1 MALPVNGSTH
11 LIPAYYSFH
20 RPRKDERLSWPCWL
34 TYSGRFTHISGH
46 PSAAGRAQDRESSLA
61 RDRRST
67 TVPRHQPTAV
77 EVLQNPLIKKCSLT
91 PSRIFI
97 HSERLHPPP
106 EGEQNIATSV
116 SVCLSVR
123 SHISDTTYPNF
134 SKCPSY
140 LWPWLTALRYVAHFR
155 FCERRHICPQSA
167 RQFRRDWGPYS
178 KRLTGGQRRRLMST
192 TALLGVGSRHL
203 GFAGLRHVQH

>member
-1 MALPVNGSTH
+1 M
-11 LIPAYYSFH
+11 
-20 RPRKDERLSWPCWL
+20 
-34 TYSGRFTHISGH
+34 
-46 PSAAGRAQDRESSLA
+46 
-61 RDRRST
+61 
-67 TVPRHQPTAV
+67 PRHQPTAV

-97 HSERLHPPP
+97 HSERLHPPGRGA
-106 EGEQNIATSV
+106 EHCDER
-116 SVCLSVR
+116 VCLSVCPLAYIR
-123 SHISDTTYPNF
+123 HHNPNF
-134 SKCPSY
+134 TNCPSY